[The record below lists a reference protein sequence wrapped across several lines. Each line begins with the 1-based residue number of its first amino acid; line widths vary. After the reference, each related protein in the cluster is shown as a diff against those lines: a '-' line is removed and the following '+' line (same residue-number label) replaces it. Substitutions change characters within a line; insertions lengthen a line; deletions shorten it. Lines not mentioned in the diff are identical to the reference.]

1 MEIHVEG
8 EALEYVS
15 PDQVILNI
23 EFKKK
28 GESYN
33 AVLTEGIESVK
44 TFIEQILIP
53 NGIDKEELKT
63 RSFTIEEDKK
73 YNNNLKKYEKVGFLF
88 NQEAV
93 LRFDYDKIL
102 LATIM
107 ISLSNL
113 KNPPLCYVEF
123 GLKDKKEVQK
133 NILSKAYED
142 AKIKAEAIAIAS
154 KKKLKDC
161 IKTEFLKKS
170 NSEFISNFAIEEGI
184 FNSSLEVQTKNIV
197 NTLIPEDIK
206 LSEKLYCLWITE

>member
-33 AVLTEGIESVK
+33 AVLNEGIESVK

-53 NGIDKEELKT
+53 NSIDKEELKT

-73 YNNNLKKYEKVGFLF
+73 YNNKLKKYEKVGFLF

-142 AKIKAEAIAIAS
+142 DKIKAEAIAIAS

-184 FNSSLEVQTKNIV
+184 ITSSLEVQTKNIV

>member
-44 TFIEQILIP
+44 TFIEQILIQ
-53 NGIDKEELKT
+53 NSIDKEELKT

-73 YNNNLKKYEKVGFLF
+73 YNNKLKKYEKVGFLF

-102 LATIM
+102 LAAIM
-107 ISLSNL
+107 IYLSNL

-142 AKIKAEAIAIAS
+142 DKIKAEAIAIAS

-170 NSEFISNFAIEEGI
+170 NSEFISNFSIEEGI
-184 FNSSLEVQTKNIV
+184 FNSPLEVQTKNIV

>member
-53 NGIDKEELKT
+53 NSIDKEELKT

-73 YNNNLKKYEKVGFLF
+73 YNNKLKKYEKVGFLF

-102 LATIM
+102 LAAIM

-142 AKIKAEAIAIAS
+142 AKIKAEAIAVAS

-170 NSEFISNFAIEEGI
+170 NSEFISNFSIEEGI
-184 FNSSLEVQTKNIV
+184 FNSPLEVQTKNIV

>member
-8 EALEYVS
+8 EALEYVI

-33 AVLTEGIESVK
+33 AVLNKGIESVK

-53 NGIDKEELKT
+53 NSIDKEELKT

-73 YNNNLKKYEKVGFLF
+73 YNNKLKKYEKVGFLF

-102 LATIM
+102 LAAIM

-161 IKTEFLKKS
+161 IKTKS
-170 NSEFISNFAIEEGI
+170 NSEFISNFAIQEGI
-184 FNSSLEVQTKNIV
+184 ITSSLEVQTKNIV

-206 LSEKLYCLWITE
+206 

>member
-44 TFIEQILIP
+44 TFIEQILIQ
-53 NGIDKEELKT
+53 NSIDKEELKT

-73 YNNNLKKYEKVGFLF
+73 YNNKLKKYEKVGFLF

-102 LATIM
+102 LAAIM

-142 AKIKAEAIAIAS
+142 DKIKAEAIAIAS

-161 IKTEFLKKS
+161 IKTEFIKKS
-170 NSEFISNFAIEEGI
+170 NSEFISNFSIEEGI
-184 FNSSLEVQTKNIV
+184 FNSPLEVQTKNIV

>member
-8 EALEYVS
+8 EALEYVI

-53 NGIDKEELKT
+53 NSIDKEELKT

-73 YNNNLKKYEKVGFLF
+73 YNNKLKKYEKVGFLF

-93 LRFDYDKIL
+93 LRFYYDKIL
-102 LATIM
+102 LAAIM

-170 NSEFISNFAIEEGI
+170 NSEFISNFSIEEGI
-184 FNSSLEVQTKNIV
+184 ITSLLEVQTKNIV

>member
-33 AVLTEGIESVK
+33 AVLNEGIESVK

-53 NGIDKEELKT
+53 NSIDKEELKT
-63 RSFTIEEDKK
+63 RNFTIEEDKK
-73 YNNNLKKYEKVGFLF
+73 YNNKLKKYEKVGFLF

-102 LATIM
+102 LASIM

-142 AKIKAEAIAIAS
+142 VKIKAEAIAIAS

-184 FNSSLEVQTKNIV
+184 FNSPLEVQTKNIV

-206 LSEKLYCLWITE
+206 LSEKLYCLWIAE

>member
-28 GESYN
+28 VESYN

-53 NGIDKEELKT
+53 NSIDKEELKT

-73 YNNNLKKYEKVGFLF
+73 YNNKLKKYEKVGFLF

-102 LATIM
+102 LAAIM

-123 GLKDKKEVQK
+123 GLKDRKEVQK

-142 AKIKAEAIAIAS
+142 AKIKAEAIAVAS

-184 FNSSLEVQTKNIV
+184 ITSSLEVQTKNIV

>member
-33 AVLTEGIESVK
+33 AVLNEGIESVK

-53 NGIDKEELKT
+53 NSIDKEELKT

-73 YNNNLKKYEKVGFLF
+73 YNNKLKKYEKVGFLF

-102 LATIM
+102 LAAIM

-184 FNSSLEVQTKNIV
+184 ITSSLEVQTKNIV

-206 LSEKLYCLWITE
+206 

>member
-1 MEIHVEG
+1 MEIYVEG

-33 AVLTEGIESVK
+33 AVLNEGIESVK

-53 NGIDKEELKT
+53 NSIDKEELKT

-73 YNNNLKKYEKVGFLF
+73 YNNKLKKYEKVGFLF

-102 LATIM
+102 LAAIM

-133 NILSKAYED
+133 NILSRAYED

-170 NSEFISNFAIEEGI
+170 NSEFISNFSIEEGI
-184 FNSSLEVQTKNIV
+184 FNSPLEVQTKNIV

>member
-53 NGIDKEELKT
+53 NSIDKEELKT

-73 YNNNLKKYEKVGFLF
+73 YNNKLKKYEKVGFLF

-142 AKIKAEAIAIAS
+142 DKIKAEAIAIAS

-184 FNSSLEVQTKNIV
+184 ITSSLEVQTKNIV

>member
-33 AVLTEGIESVK
+33 AVLNEGIESVK

-53 NGIDKEELKT
+53 NSIDKEELKT

-73 YNNNLKKYEKVGFLF
+73 YNNKLKKYEKVGFLF

-102 LATIM
+102 LAAIM

-142 AKIKAEAIAIAS
+142 AKIKAEAIAVAS

-184 FNSSLEVQTKNIV
+184 ITSSLEVQTKNIV

>member
-33 AVLTEGIESVK
+33 AVLNEGIESVK

-53 NGIDKEELKT
+53 NSIDKEELKT

-73 YNNNLKKYEKVGFLF
+73 YNNKLKKYEKVGFLF

-102 LATIM
+102 LAAIM

-142 AKIKAEAIAIAS
+142 AKIKAEFIAIAS

-184 FNSSLEVQTKNIV
+184 INSSLEVQTKNIV

>member
-28 GESYN
+28 VESYN

-53 NGIDKEELKT
+53 NSIDKEELKT

-73 YNNNLKKYEKVGFLF
+73 YNNKLKKYEKVGFLF

-102 LATIM
+102 LAAIM

-142 AKIKAEAIAIAS
+142 AKIKAEAIAVAS

-184 FNSSLEVQTKNIV
+184 ITSSLEVQTKNIV

>member
-53 NGIDKEELKT
+53 NSIDKEELKT
-63 RSFTIEEDKK
+63 RSFTIK
-73 YNNNLKKYEKVGFLF
+73 YNNKLKKYEKVGFLF

-102 LATIM
+102 LAAIM

-142 AKIKAEAIAIAS
+142 DKIKAEAIAIAS

-170 NSEFISNFAIEEGI
+170 NSEFISNFSIEEGI
-184 FNSSLEVQTKNIV
+184 FNSPLEVQTKNIV

>member
-33 AVLTEGIESVK
+33 AVLNEGIESVK

-53 NGIDKEELKT
+53 NSIDKEELKT

-73 YNNNLKKYEKVGFLF
+73 YNNKLKKYEKVGFLF

-123 GLKDKKEVQK
+123 GLKNKKEVQK

-184 FNSSLEVQTKNIV
+184 ITSPLEVQTKNIV

>member
-53 NGIDKEELKT
+53 NSIDKEELKT

-73 YNNNLKKYEKVGFLF
+73 YNNKLKKYEKVGFLF

-102 LATIM
+102 LAAIM

-142 AKIKAEAIAIAS
+142 AKIKAEAIAVAS

-184 FNSSLEVQTKNIV
+184 ITSSLEVQTKNIV

>member
-33 AVLTEGIESVK
+33 AVLNEGIESVK

-53 NGIDKEELKT
+53 NSIDKEELKT
-63 RSFTIEEDKK
+63 RNFTIEEDKK
-73 YNNNLKKYEKVGFLF
+73 YNNKLKKYEKVGFLF

-102 LATIM
+102 LAAIM

-123 GLKDKKEVQK
+123 RLKDKKEVQK

-184 FNSSLEVQTKNIV
+184 ITSSLEVQTKNIV

>member
-53 NGIDKEELKT
+53 NSIDKEDLKIRNFT
-63 RSFTIEEDKK
+63 REEDKK
-73 YNNNLKKYEKVGFLF
+73 YNNELKKYEKVGFLF

-102 LATIM
+102 LASIM

-142 AKIKAEAIAIAS
+142 DKIKAEAIAIAS

-170 NSEFISNFAIEEGI
+170 NSEFISNFSIEEGI
-184 FNSSLEVQTKNIV
+184 FNSPLEVQTKNIV

>member
-1 MEIHVEG
+1 MEIDMEIHVEG

-33 AVLTEGIESVK
+33 AVLNEGIESVK

-53 NGIDKEELKT
+53 NSIDKEELKT

-73 YNNNLKKYEKVGFLF
+73 YNNKLKKYEKVGFLF
-88 NQEAV
+88 NQEAI

-102 LATIM
+102 LAAIM

-123 GLKDKKEVQK
+123 VLKDKKEVQK

-142 AKIKAEAIAIAS
+142 AKIKAEAIAIA
-154 KKKLKDC
+154 LKR
-161 IKTEFLKKS
+161 
-170 NSEFISNFAIEEGI
+170 N
-184 FNSSLEVQTKNIV
+184 
-197 NTLIPEDIK
+197 
-206 LSEKLYCLWITE
+206 

>member
-53 NGIDKEELKT
+53 NSIDKEELKT

-73 YNNNLKKYEKVGFLF
+73 YNNKLKKYEKVGFLF

-102 LATIM
+102 LAAIM

-142 AKIKAEAIAIAS
+142 DKIKAEAIAIAS

-170 NSEFISNFAIEEGI
+170 NSEFISNFSIEEGI
-184 FNSSLEVQTKNIV
+184 FNSPLEVQTKNIV

>member
-33 AVLTEGIESVK
+33 AVLNEGIESVK

-53 NGIDKEELKT
+53 NSIDKEELKT
-63 RSFTIEEDKK
+63 RNFTIEEDKK
-73 YNNNLKKYEKVGFLF
+73 YNNKLKKYEKVGFLF

-102 LATIM
+102 LAAIM

-133 NILSKAYED
+133 NILFKAYED
-142 AKIKAEAIAIAS
+142 AKIKPEAIAIAS

-161 IKTEFLKKS
+161 IKTEIFKKS
-170 NSEFISNFAIEEGI
+170 NSKFISNFAIEEGI
-184 FNSSLEVQTKNIV
+184 FNSSLEVQTKNII

-206 LSEKLYCLWITE
+206 LSEKLYCLWIAE

>member
-8 EALEYVS
+8 EELEYVS

-33 AVLTEGIESVK
+33 AVLNEGIESVK

-53 NGIDKEELKT
+53 NSIDKEELKT

-73 YNNNLKKYEKVGFLF
+73 YNNKLKKYEKVGFLF
-88 NQEAV
+88 NQEAI

-102 LATIM
+102 SAAIM

-170 NSEFISNFAIEEGI
+170 NSEFISNFAIEEEI

-206 LSEKLYCLWITE
+206 LSEKLYCL

>member
-44 TFIEQILIP
+44 TFIEQILIQ
-53 NGIDKEELKT
+53 NSIDKEELKT

-73 YNNNLKKYEKVGFLF
+73 YNNKLKKYEKVGFLF

-102 LATIM
+102 LAAIM

-142 AKIKAEAIAIAS
+142 DKIKAEAIAIAS

-170 NSEFISNFAIEEGI
+170 NSEFISNFSIEEGI
-184 FNSSLEVQTKNIV
+184 FNSPLEVQTKNIV

>member
-8 EALEYVS
+8 EPLEYVS

-53 NGIDKEELKT
+53 NSIDKEELKT
-63 RSFTIEEDKK
+63 RNFTIEEDKK
-73 YNNNLKKYEKVGFLF
+73 YNNKLKKYEKVGFLF

-102 LATIM
+102 LAAIM

>member
-8 EALEYVS
+8 EALEYVI

-53 NGIDKEELKT
+53 NSIDKEELKT

-73 YNNNLKKYEKVGFLF
+73 YNNKLKKYEKVGFVF

-102 LATIM
+102 LAAIM

-170 NSEFISNFAIEEGI
+170 NSEFISNFSIEEGI
-184 FNSSLEVQTKNIV
+184 ITSLLEVQTKNIV

>member
-1 MEIHVEG
+1 
-8 EALEYVS
+8 
-15 PDQVILNI
+15 
-23 EFKKK
+23 
-28 GESYN
+28 
-33 AVLTEGIESVK
+33 
-44 TFIEQILIP
+44 
-53 NGIDKEELKT
+53 
-63 RSFTIEEDKK
+63 
-73 YNNNLKKYEKVGFLF
+73 
-88 NQEAV
+88 
-93 LRFDYDKIL
+93 
-102 LATIM
+102 M

-161 IKTEFLKKS
+161 IKTKS

-184 FNSSLEVQTKNIV
+184 ITSSLEVQTKNIV

-206 LSEKLYCLWITE
+206 

>member
-53 NGIDKEELKT
+53 NSIDKEELKT

-73 YNNNLKKYEKVGFLF
+73 YNNKLKKYEKVGFLF

-102 LATIM
+102 LAAIM

-170 NSEFISNFAIEEGI
+170 NSEFISNFSIEEGI
-184 FNSSLEVQTKNIV
+184 ITSPLEVQTKNIV

>member
-8 EALEYVS
+8 EALEYVR

-33 AVLTEGIESVK
+33 AVLNEGIESVK

-53 NGIDKEELKT
+53 NSIDKEELKT

-73 YNNNLKKYEKVGFLF
+73 YNNKLKKYEKVGFLF

-102 LATIM
+102 LAAIM

-184 FNSSLEVQTKNIV
+184 FNSSLKVQTKNIV

>member
-8 EALEYVS
+8 EALEYVI

-33 AVLTEGIESVK
+33 VVLNEGIESVK

-53 NGIDKEELKT
+53 NSIDKEELKT

-73 YNNNLKKYEKVGFLF
+73 YNNKLKKYEKVGFLF

-102 LATIM
+102 LAAIM

-113 KNPPLCYVEF
+113 KNPLLCYVEF

-161 IKTEFLKKS
+161 IKTKS

-184 FNSSLEVQTKNIV
+184 ITSSLEVQTKNIV

-206 LSEKLYCLWITE
+206 

>member
-8 EALEYVS
+8 EALEYVI

-33 AVLTEGIESVK
+33 AVLNKGIESVK

-53 NGIDKEELKT
+53 NSIDKEELKT

-73 YNNNLKKYEKVGFLF
+73 YNNKLKKYEKVGFLF

-102 LATIM
+102 LAAIM

-161 IKTEFLKKS
+161 IKTKS

-184 FNSSLEVQTKNIV
+184 ITSSLEVQTKNIV

-206 LSEKLYCLWITE
+206 

>member
-8 EALEYVS
+8 EALEYVI

-53 NGIDKEELKT
+53 NSIDKEELKT

-73 YNNNLKKYEKVGFLF
+73 YNNKLKKYEKVGFLF

-102 LATIM
+102 LAAIM

-170 NSEFISNFAIEEGI
+170 NSEFISNFSIEEGI
-184 FNSSLEVQTKNIV
+184 ITSLLEVQTKNIV

>member
-53 NGIDKEELKT
+53 NSIDKEELKT

-73 YNNNLKKYEKVGFLF
+73 YNNKLKKYEKVGFLF

-102 LATIM
+102 LAAIM

-170 NSEFISNFAIEEGI
+170 NSEFISNFSIEEGI
-184 FNSSLEVQTKNIV
+184 ITSLLEVQTKNIV

>member
-33 AVLTEGIESVK
+33 AVLNEGIESVK

-53 NGIDKEELKT
+53 NSIDKEELKT

-73 YNNNLKKYEKVGFLF
+73 YNNKLKKYEKVGFLF

-93 LRFDYDKIL
+93 LRFNYDKIL
-102 LATIM
+102 LAAIM

-133 NILSKAYED
+133 NILSKAYEA

-184 FNSSLEVQTKNIV
+184 ITSSLEVQTKNIV